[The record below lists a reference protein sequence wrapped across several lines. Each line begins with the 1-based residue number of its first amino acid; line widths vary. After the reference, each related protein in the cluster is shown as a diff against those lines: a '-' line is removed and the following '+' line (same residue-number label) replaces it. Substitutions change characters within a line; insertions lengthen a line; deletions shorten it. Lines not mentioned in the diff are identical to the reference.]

1 MPISYNPGR
10 SEAMLMKGLSV
21 ILTVLLLVVASQ
33 LPHYLK
39 KAQIAPKD
47 LPANIESSR
56 PAQTRP
62 LFATFAKDPQQ
73 KIN

>member
-1 MPISYNPGR
+1 
-10 SEAMLMKGLSV
+10 MKGLSV

-47 LPANIESSR
+47 LPANRESSQSAQ
-56 PAQTRP
+56 PVQTRP
-62 LFATFAKDPQQ
+62 LFATFTKDPQQ